1 MIWSTKTS
9 NRSWNMASRKI
20 IAHPKILGGVGDQD
34 GHATNTS
41 LLGKLIWQIMH
52 SPKKYWVWILST

>member
-1 MIWSTKTS
+1 
-9 NRSWNMASRKI
+9 MASRKI